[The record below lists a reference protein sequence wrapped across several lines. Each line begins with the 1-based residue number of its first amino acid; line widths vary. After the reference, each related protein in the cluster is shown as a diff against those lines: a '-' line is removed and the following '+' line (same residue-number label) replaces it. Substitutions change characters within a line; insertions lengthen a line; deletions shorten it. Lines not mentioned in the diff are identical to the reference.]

1 MAMEANTFRRFHM
14 NNELPTERDLIARSS
29 PAAPWREVLRTH
41 MAKSAPQAGLFVIHV
56 ALRIHQRRSST
67 ASVGATRTRQLTL
80 PCPSLPAFDPLAT
93 ALRMKMIIRARTD
106 CPAQLSTLVDLGI
119 GA

>member
-1 MAMEANTFRRFHM
+1 MAMEASTFGHFRM
-14 NNELPTERDLIARSS
+14 INESLTQRDLIVRSA
-29 PAAPWREVLRTH
+29 PAVTWREVLRTY